1 MDSRPVKSED
11 RAIHTWEAPLTAR
24 PGLPA
29 PQGEPGHPV
38 AAAVCTTLGYHKKY
52 PEAMKVLIML
62 SALPGTQAQ
71 LYRFFIREAVPC
83 PRIVQTSEQG

>member
-11 RAIHTWEAPLTAR
+11 RTIHTWEAPLTAR

-29 PQGEPGHPV
+29 PQGEPGHPM

-71 LYRFFIREAVPC
+71 LYRFFQSGGSALPQDRAD
-83 PRIVQTSEQG
+83 